1 VKHHERLR
9 AFRRTPAHAYRI
21 LGEGRYDFTYDQM
34 PISVRGMPWA
44 KRINL
49 IRSGLNLL
57 HRRLRP
63 WSRPLHMQFEF
74 TSFCNL
80 SCPVCPT
87 GNRELDR
94 RMRAMDVGL
103 FRKVYDEVGP
113 YLLTASLWGWG
124 ESILHPALRDM
135 LRIAS
140 SHDVVTFLST
150 NGQHLGRDSIMDAI
164 LEFPPSYL
172 IVSIDGLT
180 DETNSRFRVGAR
192 LEPILRA
199 VRQLA
204 ELKKQRNLRLP
215 VLHMRFM
222 VMKHN
227 EHEVPGV
234 ASFAAEHGFDM
245 LTLRT
250 LTIIDSDAAVQVHTE
265 MVPKAPDYRAFQYD
279 QGERIRKSDYVC
291 MQPFWFPTLFT
302 DGNLVSCEQ
311 DFNASQASG
320 KIGDSL
326 SFTDL
331 WNNDVA
337 ARVRKTVRDAPENF
351 SFCRNCP
358 AWDRSTTDTSLN
370 ANFFNPTISNP
381 LTVGNDKHA

>member
-1 VKHHERLR
+1 MKHHERLR
-9 AFRRTPAHAYRI
+9 AIRRSPSLAYQ
-21 LGEGRYDFTYDQM
+21 LLVNGRYDFTYDQM

-44 KRINL
+44 KRVNL

-63 WSRPLHMQFEF
+63 WSSPLHMQFEL

-80 SCPVCPT
+80 HCPVCPT
-87 GNRELDR
+87 GTGELNRR
-94 RMRAMDVGL
+94 TRAMDVEL
-103 FRKVYDEVGP
+103 FRKVYDEVAP

-124 ESILHPALRDM
+124 EPILHPALGDM

-140 SHDVVTFLST
+140 RHDVVTFLST
-150 NGQHLGRDSIMDAI
+150 NGQHLERDAIMHAI

-172 IVSIDGLT
+172 IVAIDGLT
-180 DETNSRFRVGAR
+180 NETNSKFRVGAK

-199 VRQLA
+199 VRRLA
-204 ELKKQRNLRLP
+204 EFKKQRKLRLP

-227 EHEVPGV
+227 EHEVPNT

-250 LTIIDSDAAVQVHTE
+250 LSIIDSDAAVKTHAE
-265 MVPKAPDYRAFQYD
+265 MIPKAQDYRAYQYD
-279 QGERIRKSDYVC
+279 QNERIRKSDYVC
-291 MQPFWFPTLFT
+291 MQPFWFPSLFT
-302 DGNLVSCEQ
+302 DGRLVSCEQ
-311 DFNASQASG
+311 DFNATQASG
-320 KIGDSL
+320 KIGDNV

-331 WNNDVA
+331 WNGDDA
-337 ARVRKTVRDAPENF
+337 ARARKIVRDTPQKN
-351 SFCRNCP
+351 SHCRNCP
-358 AWDRSTTDTSLN
+358 AWDRSTTDTSLS
-370 ANFFNPTISNP
+370 ATFFNHAISNP